1 MLKLNDIEK
10 LPLHQKEQILSTL
23 EEILVLASQTSQVK
37 QEVKEFRFS
46 KGKVCPFVVL
56 KLYREMESIMVN
68 KDISVNLVRKLLRT
82 LLILR
87 PIKVRKHWISGLNTL
102 SA

>member
-1 MLKLNDIEK
+1 M
-10 LPLHQKEQILSTL
+10 
-23 EEILVLASQTSQVK
+23 A
-37 QEVKEFRFS
+37 
-46 KGKVCPFVVL
+46 L

-68 KDISVNLVRKLLRT
+68 KDISANLVRKLLRT

-87 PIKVRKHWISGLNTL
+87 PIKVRKPWISGLNTL